1 MANPTDYNYPNIEPT
16 DYIDESLDKILA
28 RDNASKS
35 SFRRVETFPIV
46 TEDDL
51 GMKVY
56 LVGRGNFQLISV
68 DPEPY
73 WKQLTTDNRNPAYTD
88 WVQDNYQPLS
98 ALLTSLA
105 KLTQASNALM
115 YFNGPNDIQATPLS
129 GFVKNLLAQTD
140 DDGVRTVLG
149 IGDVAS
155 LNLPIDGATA
165 IAAGSIPVSAI
176 DDNFKRNMGWSTGD
190 MKLTYKRTADDG
202 WVIANDGSIGNQAS
216 GATTR
221 ANNDTKDLFYLMWNL
236 PVCEVQTF
244 AGNPSTKT
252 TAAGDWSAN
261 KRLIL
266 PKILGRSLGVA
277 GSGAGLTTRNLGQSM
292 GTEKVTL
299 TAANVPPHSHGGL
312 RVIGNG
318 HDSWSAGSYP
328 AYTHYKTLAASAST
342 FMETNIGP
350 IHGEGGP
357 SYLDQSK
364 YDLTVI
370 TDRDGNP
377 INSTSSSSTSSTVD
391 NMQPT
396 SFVNVMIKL

>member
-1 MANPTDYNYPNIEPT
+1 MANPTDYSYPNIEPT

-28 RDNASKS
+28 RDDASKC
-35 SFRRVETFPIV
+35 SFRRVDTFPIV
-46 TEDDL
+46 SEKDL

-56 LVGRGNFQLISV
+56 LAGKGNFQLVSV

-73 WKQLTTDNRNPAYTD
+73 WKQLSSDTRNPAYVD
-88 WVQDNYQPLS
+88 WVQENYQPIS

-105 KLTQASNALM
+105 KLVEAHDALA

-129 GFVKNLLAQTD
+129 GFVKNLLSQTD
-140 DDGVRTVLG
+140 ENGFRSILN
-149 IGDVAS
+149 IGSAAS
-155 LNLPIDGATA
+155 LNLPIDGSTA

-176 DDNFKRNMGWSTGD
+176 DAEFKRNMGWTTGD
-190 MKLTYKRTADDG
+190 VKLTYKVNADDG
-202 WVIANDGSIGNQAS
+202 WVMANDGSIGNQAS

-221 ANNDTKDLFYLMWNL
+221 ANADTKDLFYLMWNL

-277 GSGAGLTTRNLGQSM
+277 GSGSGLTARNLGQSLGSETFTM
-292 GTEKVTL
+292 
-299 TAANVPPHSHGGL
+299 TAGSIPPHNHGGL
-312 RVIGNG
+312 RVINISGGYGYFGQMGLGCVASDFMKTNVRSQG
-318 HDSWSAGSYP
+318 LDNNYY
-328 AYTHYKTLAASAST
+328 AY
-342 FMETNIGP
+342 NP
-350 IHGEGGP
+350 
-357 SYLDQSK
+357 DD
-364 YDLTVI
+364 YDFSVI
-370 TDRDGNP
+370 TDKYGNRLSP
-377 INSTSSSSTSSTVD
+377 AGGDNTSSTFN

>member
-1 MANPTDYNYPNIEPT
+1 MANPTDYSYPNIEPT

-28 RDNASKS
+28 RDDASKC
-35 SFRRVETFPIV
+35 SFRRVDTFPIV
-46 TEDDL
+46 SEKDL

-56 LVGRGNFQLISV
+56 LTGRGNFQLISV

-73 WKQLTTDNRNPAYTD
+73 WKQLSTDTRNPAYVD
-88 WVQDNYQPLS
+88 WVQENYQPIS

-155 LNLPIDGATA
+155 LNLPLDGATT

-176 DDNFKRNMGWSTGD
+176 DNNFKKNMGWTTGD
-190 MKLTYKRTADDG
+190 IKLTYKRTADDG
-202 WVIANDGSIGNQAS
+202 WIIVNDGSIGNQAS

-252 TAAGDWSAN
+252 TVAGDWSAN

-266 PKILGRSLGVA
+266 PKVLGRALGVA
-277 GSGAGLTTRNLGQSM
+277 GSGEGLTARDLGGSL
-292 GTEKVTL
+292 GAESFTL
-299 TAANVPPHSHGGL
+299 TAANIPPHSHGGL
-312 RVIGNG
+312 RVMRINGGYSYFGQMGIGAPASGFMKTNVVSQG
-318 HDSWSAGSYP
+318 GVGSYNTYSP
-328 AYTHYKTLAASAST
+328 
-342 FMETNIGP
+342 
-350 IHGEGGP
+350 
-357 SYLDQSK
+357 DD
-364 YDLTVI
+364 YDFSVI
-370 TDRDGNP
+370 TDKYGNRLSP
-377 INSTSSSSTSSTVD
+377 SGNSNSTSSTFD

>member
-1 MANPTDYNYPNIEPT
+1 MTITDYNYPNIEPT
-16 DYIDESLDKILA
+16 DYIDESLNKILA
-28 RDNASKS
+28 RDDASKC
-35 SFRRVETFPIV
+35 SFRRVDTFPIV
-46 TEDDL
+46 TENNV

-56 LVGRGNFQLISV
+56 LKGRGNFQLITV

-73 WKQLTTDNRNPAYTD
+73 WKQLTTDNRNPAYID
-88 WVQDNYQPLS
+88 WVQENYQPIS

-105 KLTQASNALM
+105 KLTQASNALP
-115 YFNGPNDIQATPLS
+115 YFNGPNDVQATALS
-129 GFVKNLLAQTD
+129 NFAKNLLAQTD
-140 DDGVRTVLG
+140 GDGVRTALE

-155 LNLPIDGATA
+155 LSLPLDGATT

-176 DDNFKRNMGWSTGD
+176 DDNFKRNMGWTTGD
-190 MKLTYKRTADDG
+190 IKLTYKITADEG
-202 WVIANDGSIGNQAS
+202 WVMANDGSIGNQAS

-221 ANNDTKDLFYLMWNL
+221 ANVDTKDLFYLMWNL

-266 PKILGRSLGVA
+266 PKVLGRALGVA
-277 GSGAGLTTRNLGQSM
+277 GSGNGLTTRNLGGSV
-292 GTEKVTL
+292 GAEKLTL

-312 RVIGNG
+312 RVATVS
-318 HDSWSAGSYP
+318 HSWTSGSYWT
-328 AYTHYKTLAASAST
+328 YTNTMGFGAAQSSFMAST
-342 FMETNIGP
+342 VSSSNNGVVSFSNP
-350 IHGEGGP
+350 
-357 SYLDQSK
+357 DQ
-364 YDLTVI
+364 YDLSVI
-370 TDRDGNP
+370 TDKYGNP
-377 INSTSSSSTSSTVD
+377 INSSGTSSQSRVN